1 MKKNNDLLFQEYDFS
16 EERKRKIAFT
26 KDITTWM
33 IIAIIISVFINLR
46 LGYYITSA
54 LLVLTQIFL
63 FYIFKN
69 REKLKSPILILTYI
83 AILFVAAMMLTKHGT
98 HNAIIVYFPAIIF
111 VAGLE
116 LNRKSLVI
124 ATAFSITIIW
134 TIGILELSKVFQ
146 NEFSNRTHFP
156 YLITLTIIL
165 LITGLVTDKLCGDY
179 LNNLKRLKTNAKLLQ
194 KANDELKNINISKS
208 KFYSLLTHDLKS
220 PFQGLLGYANFIT
233 QEFYVLTDREKF
245 ELISKLNTAIK
256 TQFEFLEQLVIWG
269 KYQSSNNVQVL
280 DACNGKDIINRV
292 LNIYSPL
299 ASQKKITINT
309 ECNDC
314 EELFIDED
322 IIKMILRNLVSNAIK
337 FTPVEGKI
345 DLTLKKENDVLT
357 IVVSDTGVGISEDKL
372 VILFNN
378 NSGFTTR
385 GTQEESGHGLGL
397 MMCSEVVQKL
407 DGKILVES
415 TIGSGTTFTV
425 SIPLKDKNPNTAK
438 S

>member
-1 MKKNNDLLFQEYDFS
+1 
-16 EERKRKIAFT
+16 
-26 KDITTWM
+26 
-33 IIAIIISVFINLR
+33 
-46 LGYYITSA
+46 
-54 LLVLTQIFL
+54 
-63 FYIFKN
+63 
-69 REKLKSPILILTYI
+69 
-83 AILFVAAMMLTKHGT
+83 
-98 HNAIIVYFPAIIF
+98 
-111 VAGLE
+111 
-116 LNRKSLVI
+116 
-124 ATAFSITIIW
+124 
-134 TIGILELSKVFQ
+134 
-146 NEFSNRTHFP
+146 
-156 YLITLTIIL
+156 
-165 LITGLVTDKLCGDY
+165 
-179 LNNLKRLKTNAKLLQ
+179 LKRLKTNAKLLQ